1 MKYHMIPLCGG
12 KSMMLSPSERL
23 DIDLMAVSASFDDV
37 LRVSKD
43 MMEFM
48 FREVKMTLYPNG
60 SVMFYH
66 FTDLDVANSY
76 ADEVIDKARQGET
89 Q

>member
-1 MKYHMIPLCGG
+1 
-12 KSMMLSPSERL
+12 MMLSPSERL
-23 DIDLMAVSASFDDV
+23 EIDLMSVSKSFDDV

-43 MMEFM
+43 MMEFTYHGI
-48 FREVKMTLYPNG
+48 RITLYPNG

-66 FTDLDVANSY
+66 FTDLEAGRSY
-76 ADEVIDKARQGET
+76 ADEVIGMAERGRDET

>member
-1 MKYHMIPLCGG
+1 
-12 KSMMLSPSERL
+12 MMLSPSERL

-48 FREVKMTLYPNG
+48 FRDVKITLYPNG

-66 FTDLDVANSY
+66 FTDLEAGRSY
-76 ADEVIDKARQGET
+76 ADEVIGMAEHGRDET

>member
-1 MKYHMIPLCGG
+1 
-12 KSMMLSPSERL
+12 MMLSPSERF

-48 FREVKMTLYPNG
+48 FRDVKITLYPNG

-66 FTDLDVANSY
+66 FTDLDTGSSY
-76 ADEVIDKARQGET
+76 ADEVISKAVHDRDET
-89 Q
+89 R